1 MTSLKDNIKSLLKK
15 HNIQPSK
22 GLGQNFL
29 IDGSAINKVLSAID
43 FKSNNTVIEVGP
55 GFGILTGKLVEKAKK
70 VIAVEKDPNMVK
82 LLKEES
88 SSIDNLEIINSD
100 ILKWEPKDT
109 NYTLVGNI
117 PFYLTAPVIRK
128 FLEYKN
134 RPKQIVFII
143 QKEVAQRIC
152 AKPPSSRKKNLS
164 FVPSLPEALAEGKDE
179 ILTSSPSLGKMNILA
194 VSVQLYA
201 EPKIISYI
209 KKDSFWPRPKIDSAI
224 IKITP
229 LGKLGLAKEE
239 IDLFFKI
246 VKAGFS
252 QPRKQLANN
261 LTKKLNLDR
270 VKAKKWLE
278 ENNIQTNQRA
288 ETLRV
293 EDWINLTKSFKMN

>member
-43 FKSNNTVIEVGP
+43 FKPNNTIVEVGP
-55 GFGILTGKLVEKAKK
+55 GFGILTEKLVEKAKK
-70 VIAVEKDPNMVK
+70 VIAVEKDLNMVK

-88 SSIDNLEIINSD
+88 SSVDNLEIINSD

-109 NYTLVGNI
+109 NYILVGNI

-128 FLEYKN
+128 FLELKN
-134 RPKQIVFII
+134 KPKQIVFII

-152 AKPPSSRKKNLS
+152 AKPP
-164 FVPSLPEALAEGKDE
+164 
-179 ILTSSPSLGKMNILA
+179 KMSILA

-224 IKITP
+224 IKIIP
-229 LGKLGLAKEE
+229 KKEKLS
-239 IDLFFKI
+239 IDTDLFFE
-246 VKAGFS
+246 VMKAGFT
-252 QPRKQLANN
+252 QPRKQLINN
-261 LTKKLNLDR
+261 LNKIKKDKEKTKQ
-270 VKAKKWLE
+270 WLFK
-278 ENNIQTNQRA
+278 NKINPDQRA
-288 ETLRV
+288 ETLTV
-293 EDWINLTKSFKMN
+293 ENWIKLMKTSSLL